1 MIYTHSTQQVSET
14 TSHRITG
21 LISSDDHVLCGDE
34 NGDLALRDLYT
45 LHSLTT
51 LPLQLPIQTLAL
63 TENKSHIL
71 APLRSVH
78 LFTSILTTF
87 FVSYQKH
94 LALLS
99 DITSNLSGTAK

>member
-1 MIYTHSTQQVSET
+1 MIYTHSPQQVTET

-21 LISSDDHVLCGDE
+21 LVSSDDHVLCGDE

-71 APLRSVH
+71 APLRSAYLNYYENFQDSSFH
-78 LFTSILTTF
+78 IRSNWLFPPT
-87 FVSYQKH
+87 
-94 LALLS
+94 
-99 DITSNLSGTAK
+99 

>member
-1 MIYTHSTQQVSET
+1 MIHTHSTQKVSET

-21 LISSDDHVLCGDE
+21 LVSSDDHVLCGDE

-71 APLRSVH
+71 APLRSVYLNYYEH
-78 LFTSILTTF
+78 FQDYRSYHSIWLFHPT
-87 FVSYQKH
+87 
-94 LALLS
+94 
-99 DITSNLSGTAK
+99 

>member
-1 MIYTHSTQQVSET
+1 MIHTHSEHQVSET

-21 LISSDDHVLCGDE
+21 LVSSDDHVLCGDE

-71 APLRSVH
+71 APLRSVYLNYYENFQDSSFYIRSNW
-78 LFTSILTTF
+78 LFPPT
-87 FVSYQKH
+87 
-94 LALLS
+94 
-99 DITSNLSGTAK
+99 